1 MLVRIEWMIP
11 VRIVAFSLT
20 FLIASMGWADTFK
33 PSKADQVKLGKQ
45 ASKEVRQKYKV
56 LPSNDERVK
65 VMRRAAS
72 RILATFDDG
81 KEPWDYTFDVIDSKD
96 VNAFA
101 LPGGPTFFFTGLL
114 NRMKTEDELAAV
126 LAHELV
132 HVRREHWA
140 YQYADSQKR
149 NLGLSLI
156 LILARANRSIVDL
169 ASIGNSLYDLQF
181 SRGHETQADE
191 QGMDALVAAG
201 YNPQGMVDVFTMLR
215 ETSKGGR
222 PPEFLSSHPDDG
234 NRIKHIEQRAASLGR
249 VFPPQRPLPW
259 SSGTYSSVRA
269 GLRWNW

>member
-1 MLVRIEWMIP
+1 MIAVR
-11 VRIVAFSLT
+11 SLT
-20 FLIASMGWADTFK
+20 LSLSLALAATVGADTFK
-33 PSKADQVKLGKQ
+33 PSKADQVKLGKDAAKQ
-45 ASKEVRQKYKV
+45 VRQKYKV
-56 LPSNDERVK
+56 LPSSDERVR
-65 VMRRAAS
+65 VLRRAAS

-81 KEPWDYTFDVIDSKD
+81 KEPWDYSFDVIDSKEI
-96 VNAFA
+96 NAFA

-169 ASIGNSLYDLQF
+169 ASVGNSLYDLQF

-191 QGMDALVAAG
+191 QGMDALVSAG
-201 YNPQGMVDVFTMLR
+201 YNPQGMVDVFTMLSQ
-215 ETSKGGR
+215 TSKGGR
-222 PPEFLSSHPDDG
+222 PPEFLSSHPNDA
-234 NRIKHIEQRAASLGR
+234 NRIKNIERRSASMGKS
-249 VFPPQRPLPW
+249 FPAQRPLPW

-269 GLRWNW
+269 GLRWNWR